1 MMSESLPIAS
11 LLDSFE
17 LSLRSKGRSPR
28 TIESYRLAV
37 DQLVDFLAANGMPAD
52 VNEIRKPHIEAFIA
66 DVLERRA
73 SATARQRYASLQQ
86 FFKWLDAEDEI
97 NENPMARTEPPA
109 VVEKPVPVLSIDEIS
124 ALLKA
129 CKTSNPFESARD
141 EAIIRMFLDTGIR
154 AGEMTG
160 LKMSDVDLK
169 LHVAVVMGKGS
180 RFRTVPFDVRT
191 AGALD
196 RYRRRRLRHKYADS
210 EMLWLGVKGP
220 LSSSGITQ
228 IIRRRSA
235 DAGLPRIH
243 PHQFRHTFAHRW
255 LSMGGNEGDLQR
267 IAGWSSPQML
277 ARYGAS
283 AAEERAQEAHRRI
296 GLWDDL

>member
-1 MMSESLPIAS
+1 LDIYLALSGLP
-11 LLDSFE
+11 
-17 LSLRSKGRSPR
+17 
-28 TIESYRLAV
+28 T
-37 DQLVDFLAANGMPAD
+37 D
-52 VNEIRKPHIEAFIA
+52 VNEIRKPHIESYIA
-66 DVLERRA
+66 SILENRS
-73 SATARQRYASLQQ
+73 SATARLRYASLQQ
-86 FFKWLDAEDEI
+86 FFKWLTAEDEI
-97 NENPMARTEPPA
+97 DENPMARTEPPT
-109 VVEKPVPVLSIDEIS
+109 VVEKPIPVLNVDEIR

-129 CKTSNPFESARD
+129 GRSSNPFESSRD
-141 EAIIRMFLDTGIR
+141 EAIIRMFLDTGVR
-154 AGEMTG
+154 LGEMTG

-169 LHVAVVMGKGS
+169 LQVAVVMGKGS
-180 RFRTVPFDVRT
+180 RFRTVPFDVGT

-196 RYRRRRLRHKYADS
+196 RYRRRRLRHKYAAS
-210 EMLWLGVKGP
+210 GSLWLGARGP
-220 LSSSGITQ
+220 LSASGITQ

>member
-1 MMSESLPIAS
+1 
-11 LLDSFE
+11 
-17 LSLRSKGRSPR
+17 
-28 TIESYRLAV
+28 
-37 DQLVDFLAANGMPAD
+37 
-52 VNEIRKPHIEAFIA
+52 
-66 DVLERRA
+66 
-73 SATARQRYASLQQ
+73 
-86 FFKWLDAEDEI
+86 
-97 NENPMARTEPPA
+97 MARTEPPT
-109 VVEKPVPVLSIDEIS
+109 VVEKPVPVLSFDEIR

-129 CKTSNPFESARD
+129 CETNNPFESARD

-154 AGEMTG
+154 LGEMTG
-160 LKMSDVDLK
+160 LKMSDLDLK
-169 LHVAVVMGKGS
+169 LHVAIVMGKGS

-191 AGALD
+191 AGVLD

-210 EMLWLGVKGP
+210 ESLWLGVKGP
-220 LSSSGITQ
+220 LSDSGITQ

-243 PHQFRHTFAHRW
+243 PHQFRHTFAHQW

-277 ARYGAS
+277 VRYGAS
-283 AAEERAQEAHRRI
+283 AAEERAQQAHRRL

>member
-1 MMSESLPIAS
+1 MLSESLPTAD

-17 LSLRSKGRSPR
+17 LSLKAKGRSPR
-28 TIESYRLAV
+28 TIQSYRQTV
-37 DQLVDFLAANGMPAD
+37 DQLDAYLAASDLPTD
-52 VNEIRKPHIEAFIA
+52 VNEIRKPHIEAYIA
-66 DVLERRA
+66 SILETRS
-73 SATARQRYASLQQ
+73 SATARLRYASLQQ
-86 FFKWLDAEDEI
+86 FFKWLEAEDEI
-97 NENPMARTEPPA
+97 DENPMARTVPPT
-109 VVEKPVPVLSIDEIS
+109 VVEKPVPVLSIDEIR
-124 ALLKA
+124 ALLAA
-129 CKTSNPFESARD
+129 CKTSNPFEAARD

-154 AGEMTG
+154 LGEMAG
-160 LKMSDVDLK
+160 LKVSDVDLK

-180 RFRTVPFDVRT
+180 RFRTVPFDDKT
-191 AGALD
+191 ASTLD

-210 EMLWLGVKGP
+210 ESLWLGVRGP
-220 LSSSGITQ
+220 LSDSGITQ

-277 ARYGAS
+277 QRYGAS
-283 AAEERAQEAHRRI
+283 AAEERAQDAHRRI